1 MWKALHR
8 DCGWFCTHV
17 LVGLTLCA
25 APLSAPAQTSSDN
38 KADLTDQDKLRQ
50 ILTRFNR
57 QQRDETPPPSQKA
70 SAAAEAAAR
79 IADVSKNAD
88 AFRQWQAERDRSA
101 SKIIRSV
108 ERSGLTVG
116 DDITYPKDWKERTQ
130 ARASSLVQMTPKERS
145 ILRTL
150 DSGISLDVK
159 KAGFESVIDYLR
171 TKTGLPILLDADS
184 LKQADV
190 TYESSVSVSLKDVSI
205 RLALKKI
212 LGELGLTYVIRNETV
227 MVVTPGMAKQMMV
240 TRAYY
245 IRDLLPAGYPFLSA
259 LQAGALI
266 DMIQSTVEP
275 QSWKVNGGEGVIDYD
290 PVRRALV
297 VKQSAEFQS
306 VLSGAAR

>member
-1 MWKALHR
+1 MLKKLPRCSWICVVSFCCLGLLTAFNFGFSQAPSDKKAE
-8 DCGWFCTHV
+8 
-17 LVGLTLCA
+17 
-25 APLSAPAQTSSDN
+25 LS
-38 KADLTDQDKLRQ
+38 DQDKLRQ
-50 ILTRFNR
+50 ILNR
-57 QQRDETPPPSQKA
+57 YNKQQRDETPLPNPKA
-70 SAAAEAAAR
+70 SAAAEAASR

-101 SKIIRSV
+101 SNIIRSV

-116 DDITYPKDWKERTQ
+116 DEITYPKDWKERTQ
-130 ARASSLVQMTPKERS
+130 VRASSLVQMTPKERT

-150 DSGISLDVK
+150 DSSMSLDLK
-159 KAGFESVIDYLR
+159 RAGFESVIDYLR
-171 TKTGLPILLDADS
+171 TKTGLPILLDSEA

-190 TYESSVSVSLKDVSI
+190 TYESTVSVTLKDASV
-205 RLALKKI
+205 RLVLKKI
-212 LGELGLTYVIRNETV
+212 LGDLGLTYVIRNETV

-266 DMIQSTVEP
+266 DMIQSTVQP
-275 QSWKVNGGEGVIDYD
+275 QSWKANGGDGTIDYD
-290 PVRRALV
+290 PVRRALI

-306 VLSGAAR
+306 VLSGAAP